1 MKHECVGECG
11 KNKDCPLCL
20 HNIPEGEFCEFC
32 DKIIRKSL
40 AVNGRKAWDILS
52 KDEKATKV
60 KRAGLVSWYKKT
72 VEEQKEQI
80 AKLQKGREKSRLI
93 NLKNKN

>member
-1 MKHECVGECG
+1 MNHEECTSNCRKEGCPNCEHG
-11 KNKDCPLCL
+11 KSE
-20 HNIPEGEFCEFC
+20 IEFCEFC

-40 AVNGRKAWDILS
+40 ATNGKKAWDILS
-52 KDEKATKV
+52 EDEKATKV